1 VSEQFRARIIP
12 GRNRSRLELFL
23 VACLVALLGT
33 GLCVAGACLPASAL
47 AAPSVRL
54 RAALRPEI
62 PGRSTTVSLSLRIAP
77 AVGELAPPPV
87 VEAKLRYP
95 AGLDVQLSEL
105 GIDECRTATL
115 ELLGPQGCPP
125 NSVMGYG
132 SVLAALA
139 IKGELVTEAA
149 RIAILR
155 TTGQAGHPALLFY
168 IYGESAL
175 SAQIVL
181 PTEMLPAGQP
191 YGGLLDI
198 HVPLVPTF
206 PEGPDVAVSELALA
220 IGPRSLTYSERV
232 HHKLVRYKPA
242 GIPLPRRCPHG
253 GFPFAIE
260 LSFLGGSHAAGRT
273 AVPCP
278 GRLDRRR

>member
-1 VSEQFRARIIP
+1 
-12 GRNRSRLELFL
+12 
-23 VACLVALLGT
+23 
-33 GLCVAGACLPASAL
+33 
-47 AAPSVRL
+47 
-54 RAALRPEI
+54 
-62 PGRSTTVSLSLRIAP
+62 
-77 AVGELAPPPV
+77 V

-95 AGLDVQLSEL
+95 AGFDVQLSEL
-105 GIDECRTATL
+105 GIDACPVSTL

-132 SVLAALA
+132 SAIAALA
-139 IKGELVTEAA
+139 IKRELVTEAA

-155 TTGQAGHPALLFY
+155 TAEQAGHPALLFY

-175 SAQIVL
+175 SAEVVL
-181 PTEMLPAGQP
+181 PTEMLPAGRP

-232 HHKLVRYKPA
+232 HHRLVRYKPA
-242 GIPLPRRCPHG
+242 GIPLPRHCPRG

-260 LSFLGGSHAAGRT
+260 LRFLGGARASAAT
-273 AVPCP
+273 AVRCP
-278 GRLDRRR
+278 GRAPEAARRRSAIF